1 MQGPIGFV
9 GLGIM
14 GKGMVKNLLT
24 KVECNLVVWNRGVAA
39 SEELSA
45 AYPGKVEIAE
55 TPAAVVSRCK
65 YTFCMLSTEEASI
78 AVFDRPGDG
87 VIDGVTAG
95 KVIIDCATLSP
106 ERMVDE
112 CARIS
117 AKGGLFIE
125 APVSGSKVPAEN
137 GQLIFLCGGEESV
150 YNEIGQALDA
160 MGKAKF
166 LFGPVGNGSR
176 VKLVVNMVMGT
187 MMSAFAEGMQLS
199 EAAAIPRDQLLQVL
213 ELSAI
218 ANPMFKLKGPNL
230 INENYPAH
238 FPLKHA
244 QKDMR
249 LALALGNELGVTM
262 PTTVAANDMYK
273 SVLDQSGDEDFSAVA
288 KAVPKQKQP

>member
-1 MQGPIGFV
+1 
-9 GLGIM
+9 
-14 GKGMVKNLLT
+14 MVKNLIT
-24 KVECNLVVWNRGVAA
+24 KLNTNVVVWNRGVPA

-45 AYPGKVEIAE
+45 LFPGKVEIAT
-55 TPAAVVSRCK
+55 TPADVVSKCK
-65 YTFCMLSTEEASI
+65 YTFCMLSTEEASVN
-78 AVFDRPGDG
+78 VFDRPGDG
-87 VIDGVTAG
+87 VIDGVTSG

-106 ERMVDE
+106 ERMIDE
-112 CARIS
+112 NKRIM
-117 AKGGLFIE
+117 AKGGHFIE

-137 GQLIFLCGGEESV
+137 GQLIFLCGGEENV
-150 YNEIGQALDA
+150 YNEVGDAFDA

-166 LFGPVGNGSR
+166 LFGDVGSGTR

-187 MMSAFAEGMQLS
+187 MMSAFAEGMHLS
-199 EAAAIPRDQLLQVL
+199 EASDIPRDKLLEVM

-249 LALALGNELGVTM
+249 LAIELGEQLGVTM
-262 PTTVAANDMYK
+262 PTSVASNDLYK
-273 SVLDQSGDEDFSAVA
+273 SILEQSGDEDFSAVSR
-288 KAVPKQKQP
+288 AVPKGKTAEP